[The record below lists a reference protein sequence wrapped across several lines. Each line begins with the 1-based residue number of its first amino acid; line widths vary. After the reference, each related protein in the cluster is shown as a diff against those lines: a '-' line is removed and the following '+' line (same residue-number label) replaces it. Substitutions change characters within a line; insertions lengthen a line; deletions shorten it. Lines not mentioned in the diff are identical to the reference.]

1 MDDAGWP
8 AFSTLLRRPRPARRQ
23 FWLSPGATI
32 DDASTV
38 PLTTSSRRQASMVRP
53 YQVQQGTRR
62 QVLCV
67 VTVHLA
73 IALYLGALRV
83 AGTEAAL
90 RPVDWSGSVA
100 MALVFALPALLGLLA
115 LRGRPAA
122 LLAAGLLSVVLAGVA
137 AFAVLLWPPQASYSW
152 SLTADGGVRT
162 TRVQRCSGGTEQ
174 RIEPPGRGP
183 GGATTVEQGCSD
195 GVIPPGH
202 AGVSVV
208 VAAVALAAGLRL
220 PRQPTPGQ

>member
-1 MDDAGWP
+1 
-8 AFSTLLRRPRPARRQ
+8 
-23 FWLSPGATI
+23 
-32 DDASTV
+32 
-38 PLTTSSRRQASMVRP
+38 
-53 YQVQQGTRR
+53 
-62 QVLCV
+62 
-67 VTVHLA
+67 
-73 IALYLGALRV
+73 
-83 AGTEAAL
+83 
-90 RPVDWSGSVA
+90 

-122 LLAAGLLSVVLAGVA
+122 LLAAGLLSLVLSVIAVSVVALALLLPAVLYLGGSARSAARAGRGPARFGLIASVVLAGVA